1 MARDRT
7 AEKLLK
13 RLERLVARAP
23 SLAEVMRG
31 TLRERFVRCGKP
43 GCHCQEG
50 KGHGPF
56 LYLSV
61 TLGVGKTIQITIAP
75 KDRGTARRYVRN
87 YQRLQ
92 RMLEEVS
99 EVNREF
105 LRQRLKK
112 PR

>member
-1 MARDRT
+1 MAS
-7 AEKLLK
+7 
-13 RLERLVARAP
+13 AP
-23 SLAEVMRG
+23 SLDEVMRG
-31 TLRERFVRCGKP
+31 TLRERFVRCGRP

-61 TLGVGKTIQITIAP
+61 TLGVGKTVQITIAP
-75 KDRGTARRYVRN
+75 KDRAIARRYVRN

-92 RMLEEVS
+92 RMLEKVS
-99 EVNREF
+99 EINRES